1 MKVLKIVGV
10 GLAVLILA
18 GFGFY
23 AWAATSAKRKLSRT
37 YATHTVE
44 FPTPFPLT
52 PDEVRR
58 ERLTAKAAVR
68 LARAGALERGR
79 HLIESRYACG
89 ECHGRDFSGGVMIDD
104 AAIGR
109 LLGPNLTGGA
119 GGRTA
124 GFRPADWD
132 RIVRH
137 GIKPDGTPALM
148 PSVDFR
154 QMSDQELSDIVFYIR
169 SQPSV
174 DHLVP
179 APKLGPLGKVL
190 VATGKFTLSADL
202 IGSHVTPHSPTP
214 PEAAPTVVFG
224 RHLAN
229 TCTGCH
235 RDDLGGG
242 PIIGGDPS
250 WPPAAN
256 LTPDTSGLHAWT
268 FARFETV
275 MREGK
280 RPDGGALRAPMS
292 SVVRYGKNM
301 TGVEMEALW
310 NYLRSLLPVRRA
322 RK

>member
-1 MKVLKIVGV
+1 MKILKIVGV

-18 GFGFY
+18 GLGFY
-23 AWAATSAKRKLSRT
+23 AWVAISAKRRLSRT
-37 YATHTVE
+37 YAAHTVA
-44 FPTPFPLT
+44 FPLPFPLT
-52 PDEVRR
+52 SEEVRR
-58 ERLTAKAAVR
+58 ERLTANAAAR
-68 LARAGALERGR
+68 LAQVRALERGR

-89 ECHGRDFSGGVMIDD
+89 ECHGHDLSGGIMIDD

-109 LLGPNLTGGA
+109 LLGPNLTGGV

-169 SQPSV
+169 SQPPV

-179 APKLGPLGKVL
+179 APRLGPLGKVL
-190 VATGKFTLSADL
+190 VASGKFTLSADL
-202 IGSHVTPHSPTP
+202 LGSHVTPHSAIP
-214 PEAAPTVVFG
+214 PEDSPTVVFG

-235 RDDLGGG
+235 RGDLGGG

-256 LTPDTSGLHAWT
+256 LTPDTSGLLAWT
-268 FARFETV
+268 FAQFETA
-275 MREGK
+275 MRAGK

-292 SVVRYGKNM
+292 SVVRYARNM

-310 NYLRSLLPVRRA
+310 NYLRSLPPVSRV